1 MTHLIELSAEDGVAD
16 GATLV
21 PTPPVD
27 DAVLVDAYSRA
38 VTDAVERV
46 APSVVKIDVRAT
58 RRSPM
63 EVGGSGSGFIFTPD
77 GLILTNSH
85 VVHRAAQMSAT
96 LFDGRRLSAELLGD
110 DPETD

>member
-1 MTHLIELSAEDGVAD
+1 MDISFLADESRPELRSDPLDFPRDE
-16 GATLV
+16 
-21 PTPPVD
+21 
-27 DAVLVDAYSRA
+27 VLLDAYSQA
-38 VTDAVERV
+38 VTHVVEQV
-46 APSVVKIDVRAT
+46 SPSVVKIDVRGQSESA
-58 RRSPM
+58 RM
-63 EVGGSGSGFIFTPD
+63 HEGGSGSGFIFTPD